1 MKRARTYIIALAI
14 LGLIVIT
21 SRVSAAEIIANF
33 EGLRL
38 NAYQDSG
45 GLWTIGYGTTIN
57 PVTGIPIKKGDTI
70 TKDTALTWLRMQ
82 TAATETQVK
91 GKLKVKQNAN
101 QISALTS
108 LAYNIGIGA
117 FSRSTLLRLIN
128 TGAKANDIAAQFLR
142 WNKVNGKE
150 VPGLTRRRQ
159 LEADLYLS

>member
-1 MKRARTYIIALAI
+1 
-14 LGLIVIT
+14 
-21 SRVSAAEIIANF
+21 
-33 EGLRL
+33 
-38 NAYQDSG
+38 
-45 GLWTIGYGTTIN
+45 
-57 PVTGIPIKKGDTI
+57 VTGIPIKKGDTI

-82 TAATETQVK
+82 TAATESQVK
-91 GKLKVKQNAN
+91 SKLKVKQNAN

-128 TGAKANDIAAQFLR
+128 TDAKANDIAAQFLR
-142 WNKVNGKE
+142 WNKVNGRE

>member
-1 MKRARTYIIALAI
+1 
-14 LGLIVIT
+14 
-21 SRVSAAEIIANF
+21 VSAAEIIANF

-82 TAATETQVK
+82 TAATESQVK
-91 GKLKVKQNAN
+91 SKLKVKQNAN

-128 TGAKANDIAAQFLR
+128 TDAKANDIAAQFLR
-142 WNKVNGKE
+142 WNKVNGRE